1 MTGVKPT
8 KGEEYQIIIDICE
21 KVDEMVEQVDAF
33 CKIKYG
39 HNNWIFT
46 DDLSKQELKEI
57 EDKKLGEVIPSI
69 VFYYKKI

>member
-1 MTGVKPT
+1 MKPT
-8 KGEEYQIIIDICE
+8 KGEEYQMIINICE

-46 DDLSKQELKEI
+46 DDLSEQELKEI
-57 EDKKLGEVIPSI
+57 DDKKLGDVIPSI